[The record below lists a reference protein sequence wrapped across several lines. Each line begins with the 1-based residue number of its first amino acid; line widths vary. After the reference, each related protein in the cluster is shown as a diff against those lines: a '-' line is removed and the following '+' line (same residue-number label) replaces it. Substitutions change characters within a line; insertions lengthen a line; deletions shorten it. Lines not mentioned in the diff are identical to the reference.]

1 MRGRHMQ
8 WEFPMDFPNCER
20 PFRPGGSKEVAFL
33 VWTPNPKFQLR
44 LRNFTA
50 VLRFAAPR
58 STSKQFAMWR
68 KWWRWSGWTPRHA
81 VDTGDHWRYLEI
93 CLTLALW
100 FWWIWELYDILF
112 PGYFLA
118 IWFKV
123 QCILAIRNI
132 CQVDALWMVSC
143 EKWQHPN
150 IQRSGSW
157 THSRRNRKLGMDDSV
172 LKSTTVIHR
181 MARDLR
187 MNDSM
192 VELFLKLIV
201 FKDLN
206 LSQKLLAEL
215 FEHIKAWQSD
225 TKCGSTDKVHSG
237 KLTSLK
243 NFSKTHVFSRLVFC
257 KMVISQEKNG

>member
-1 MRGRHMQ
+1 MR
-8 WEFPMDFPNCER
+8 WELPMDFPNCEA
-20 PFRPGGSKEVAFL
+20 FIWPGGSKEVAFL

-50 VLRFAAPR
+50 FHRISALLHR
-58 STSKQFAMWR
+58 
-68 KWWRWSGWTPRHA
+68 GWQANSSQCDANDGVEADGRHGMFA

-100 FWWIWELYDILF
+100 FWWIWELYDIRF

-118 IWFKV
+118 IWFYGFKV

-157 THSRRNRKLGMDDSV
+157 THSRHFETQPKAGNGWF
-172 LKSTTVIHR
+172 STKIYY
-181 MARDLR
+181 
-187 MNDSM
+187 
-192 VELFLKLIV
+192 
-201 FKDLN
+201 
-206 LSQKLLAEL
+206 
-215 FEHIKAWQSD
+215 SD
-225 TKCGSTDKVHSG
+225 P
-237 KLTSLK
+237 
-243 NFSKTHVFSRLVFC
+243 
-257 KMVISQEKNG
+257 

>member
-1 MRGRHMQ
+1 
-8 WEFPMDFPNCER
+8 
-20 PFRPGGSKEVAFL
+20 
-33 VWTPNPKFQLR
+33 
-44 LRNFTA
+44 
-50 VLRFAAPR
+50 
-58 STSKQFAMWR
+58 
-68 KWWRWSGWTPRHA
+68 
-81 VDTGDHWRYLEI
+81 
-93 CLTLALW
+93 
-100 FWWIWELYDILF
+100 
-112 PGYFLA
+112 
-118 IWFKV
+118 
-123 QCILAIRNI
+123 
-132 CQVDALWMVSC
+132 MVSC

-215 FEHIKAWQSD
+215 FEHIKA
-225 TKCGSTDKVHSG
+225 
-237 KLTSLK
+237 
-243 NFSKTHVFSRLVFC
+243 
-257 KMVISQEKNG
+257 